1 MSCLTSSP
9 WLKISIWISVQN
21 KCQTHG
27 QTQPSVCFNPV
38 GTSLFGWH
46 ILVHLSSAVV
56 CTGTQQ
62 TKQRDSASQ
71 HPSLR
76 TQTGK
81 KKKKKRLVQRAG
93 GLKKDG
99 RLRSVCEGR
108 PAFPPRH
115 RLCIQT
121 TFQLHAPAEM
131 QSHGGGD
138 ARQKAAEL
146 KRQLKQNMFFLKVRF
161 LHCRGESWARDFQGN
176 WSLFAN
182 FHFYLLLVVNFMQ
195 H

>member
-1 MSCLTSSP
+1 MAKHSP
-9 WLKISIWISVQN
+9 LYALIQFEHPFLANTFWSTLAQLWSAQEHN
-21 KCQTHG
+21 KPNKG
-27 QTQPSVCFNPV
+27 IRLPS
-38 GTSLFGWH
+38 TRAYEHKL
-46 ILVHLSSAVV
+46 A
-56 CTGTQQ
+56 
-62 TKQRDSASQ
+62 
-71 HPSLR
+71 
-76 TQTGK
+76 
-81 KKKKKRLVQRAG
+81 KKKRLVQRAG

-146 KRQLKQNMFFLKVRF
+146 KRQLKQNMFFL
-161 LHCRGESWARDFQGN
+161 HCRGES
-176 WSLFAN
+176 
-182 FHFYLLLVVNFMQ
+182 
-195 H
+195 

>member
-1 MSCLTSSP
+1 MAKHSPLYALIQLEHPGPPKLSCGLHRNTT
-9 WLKISIWISVQN
+9 N
-21 KCQTHG
+21 
-27 QTQPSVCFNPV
+27 
-38 GTSLFGWH
+38 
-46 ILVHLSSAVV
+46 
-56 CTGTQQ
+56 Q
-62 TKQRDSASQ
+62 TKGFSFPAPELTNTNWQ
-71 HPSLR
+71 
-76 TQTGK
+76 
-81 KKKKKRLVQRAG
+81 KKKKRLVQRAG

-146 KRQLKQNMFFLKVRF
+146 KRQLKPNMFFLKVRF
-161 LHCRGESWARDFQGN
+161 LHCRGES
-176 WSLFAN
+176 
-182 FHFYLLLVVNFMQ
+182 
-195 H
+195 